1 MRASSE
7 NIFTII
13 MLSALFDNCFPH
25 VFLFLCNTR
34 KVCYNVLYLE
44 VNCRGGCFSA
54 RQFRCLHL
62 KRRFFG
68 YIVVY
73 GFCRAAR

>member
-34 KVCYNVLYLE
+34 KVCYNVLY
-44 VNCRGGCFSA
+44 F
-54 RQFRCLHL
+54 
-62 KRRFFG
+62 
-68 YIVVY
+68 
-73 GFCRAAR
+73 